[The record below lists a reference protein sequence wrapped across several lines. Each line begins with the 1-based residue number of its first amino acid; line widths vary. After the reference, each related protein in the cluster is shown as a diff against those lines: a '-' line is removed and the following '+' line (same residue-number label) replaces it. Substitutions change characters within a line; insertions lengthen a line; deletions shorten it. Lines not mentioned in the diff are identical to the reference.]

1 MIAIK
6 IKSFLNV
13 NSDEAAQARI
23 LVLLYMF
30 A

>member
-1 MIAIK
+1 MIAIE

-13 NSDEAAQARI
+13 NSDEAAQGRI